1 MTTARTMTNA
11 WVHRTLPDIFYEEP
25 EPAED
30 GMIQD
35 LTIARLT
42 NLLRQRYEDRDDAF
56 MSGIVF
62 VSYDRRNGNAR
73 VAPDF
78 FIAFG
83 VDAAAIRVNL
93 PNFWLWE
100 TGKAP
105 DWVMEVASPST
116 AQNDLEFKRNLYAEL
131 GIAEY
136 WRFDAT
142 GGELYGT
149 PLAGDR
155 LVDGRYLEYET
166 IVGADGSMQA
176 HSELLGVDFYWNG
189 AGEFDILDPATGRTI
204 DLRVQERDARLAAEA
219 HADAAEAHA
228 DAAEA
233 HANAAEARA
242 DAAEDRADAAEA
254 QAHAERQARQS
265 AEERIRQL
273 EAKLEGQQDS

>member
-11 WVHRTLPDIFYEEP
+11 WIHRTLPDIFYEEP
-25 EPAED
+25 ERVED

-35 LTIARLT
+35 LTITRLSQ
-42 NLLRQRYEDRDDAF
+42 LLRERYEDRDDVF

-62 VSYDRRNGNAR
+62 VSYDQRNGNAR
-73 VAPDF
+73 VSPDF
-78 FIAFG
+78 FVAFG

-116 AQNDLEFKRNLYAEL
+116 AQNDLDFKRNLYAEL

-155 LVDGRYLEYET
+155 LVHGRYVEYET
-166 IVGADGSMQA
+166 VVGAGGSMQA
-176 HSELLGVDFYWNG
+176 HSELLGVDFYWDG
-189 AGEFDILDPATGRTI
+189 TGSFDVLDPATGRTI
-204 DLRVQERDARLAAEA
+204 DRYILAREAQLAEA
-219 HADAAEAHA
+219 
-228 DAAEA
+228 
-233 HANAAEARA
+233 ARA
-242 DAAEDRADAAEA
+242 DAAESIREAAQAEREAAEA
-254 QAHAERQARQS
+254 RAEAEHQARLA

-273 EAKLEGQQDS
+273 EAELEGRDS